1 MARSGPPSDAGG
13 GEFCFQRYIASS
25 EAGGALVGA
34 PGYVVGWGEG
44 RREGLFC
51 LLSAGVRH
59 GAILVP
65 TRARNRLVRRLED
78 VVRRDLVST

>member
-1 MARSGPPSDAGG
+1 MG

-25 EAGGALVGA
+25 EAGGAAVGA

-44 RREGLFC
+44 ERERLFC
-51 LLSAGVRH
+51 PRCALAGVRH

-78 VVRRDLVST
+78 VVRRDLVSA